1 MNAAFLFDS
10 LMKLSLEPV
19 KAKLVIA
26 ESEFILKSGMRY
38 FSILCREAV
47 GYNRLDLFFI
57 WLFYL
62 ILDLLGQRTV
72 RQSADD
78 DDDDELLLW
87 YG

>member
-1 MNAAFLFDS
+1 
-10 LMKLSLEPV
+10 MKLSLEPV

-26 ESEFILKSGMRY
+26 ESEFILKSDMRY

-47 GYNRLDLFFI
+47 GHNRLDLFFI
-57 WLFYL
+57 WLLYL

-78 DDDDELLLW
+78 DDDDELFLW